1 MESREKLLD
10 TFQRTIDSPYCK
22 YSKTRVCQGDILR
35 DSPIMEWEFTDS
47 NYKEYNIIK
56 NPLPY
61 IVVMTQDC
69 DLEQDYKNRNEGVC
83 EKHDKHLQS
92 ILVCP
97 AYPAEKF
104 RVGEHLER
112 INYVMED
119 WGGKRFKKIKD
130 QKYERFH
137 FLVADSKMQVP
148 ELVIDFKH
156 YYTMPRNAIYMMI
169 LDEHYL
175 VTIRELFRESLSQRF
190 SYFLSR
196 IGLPDIKEK

>member
-10 TFQRTIDSPYCK
+10 TFQRAIESPYCK

-35 DSPIMEWEFTDS
+35 DFPIIEWEFTDS
-47 NYKEYNIIK
+47 SYKKYNIIK
-56 NPLPY
+56 NTLPY

-69 DLEQDYKNRNEGVC
+69 DLEQDYKNRNEEVC
-83 EKHDKHLQS
+83 EKHDKHMQS

-104 RVGEHLER
+104 RIGEHLEHTGR
-112 INYVMED
+112 VMEK
-119 WGGKRFKKIKD
+119 WNSERFKKIKD
-130 QKYERFH
+130 QKNERFH
-137 FLVADSKMQVP
+137 FLGANSKMQVP

-156 YYTMPRNAIYMMI
+156 YYTMPRNAIYMMVG
-169 LDEHYL
+169 EHYL

-196 IGLPDIKEK
+196 IGLPDIKER

>member
-1 MESREKLLD
+1 
-10 TFQRTIDSPYCK
+10 
-22 YSKTRVCQGDILR
+22 
-35 DSPIMEWEFTDS
+35 
-47 NYKEYNIIK
+47 
-56 NPLPY
+56 
-61 IVVMTQDC
+61 
-69 DLEQDYKNRNEGVC
+69 
-83 EKHDKHLQS
+83 
-92 ILVCP
+92 
-97 AYPAEKF
+97 
-104 RVGEHLER
+104 
-112 INYVMED
+112 MED

-196 IGLPDIKEK
+196 IGLPEIKEK

>member
-1 MESREKLLD
+1 
-10 TFQRTIDSPYCK
+10 
-22 YSKTRVCQGDILR
+22 
-35 DSPIMEWEFTDS
+35 
-47 NYKEYNIIK
+47 
-56 NPLPY
+56 
-61 IVVMTQDC
+61 MTQDC
-69 DLEQDYKNRNEGVC
+69 DLEQDYKNRSEEVR
-83 EKHDKHLQS
+83 EKHDKYMQS

-112 INYVMED
+112 INYVMEN
-119 WGGKRFKKIKD
+119 WGGKQFKKIKD

-137 FLVADSKMQVP
+137 FLGADSKMQVP

-156 YYTMPRNAIYMMI
+156 YYTIPRNAIYII

-196 IGLPDIKEK
+196 IGLPDLKEK